1 MQLLENMDLNTIG
14 VLLAIAVIV
23 AAVTQVLKHYFP
35 SVDPKNYTLVL
46 GLGLGVTAMLITGG
60 QFGEYVLIGIGGAL
74 GSNGLYDQLA
84 KRFKGVSN
92 NE

>member
-14 VLLAIAVIV
+14 VLLSIAIVV
-23 AAVTQVLKHYFP
+23 AGITQVLKRRFP
-35 SVDPKNYTLVL
+35 DVDPKDYSLIL
-46 GLGLGVTAMLITGG
+46 GLALGVIAMFITGG

-84 KRFKGVSN
+84 KRFKGVFN